1 MEFYN
6 HSRMRELRTELLN
19 GNKPNGC
26 SECYYQDSFGKLNG
40 RQKQLLK
47 SGIKVGN
54 FALTARSSPHY
65 QTFLHSQHNSG
76 HSDYHPVDLQI
87 DLGNICNSAC
97 IMCDPFASS
106 RLYSDFKKLNRISP
120 TLFKNPDQYT
130 SWTQDPVL
138 VTRVVNEIVALP
150 NLKYIHFLGGETLY
164 DETFY
169 IICKELIASGKA
181 KNIIVGT
188 TTNGTIYDQ
197 RIEDLIKE
205 FQEFHLGI
213 SIESVTPLNDY
224 IRYPGKIDVILDNIN
239 KFLALRDNSKLYVS
253 LRITPNVFTVS
264 ELDLM
269 FEFLI
274 KKNVTAE
281 SCNILS
287 DPEVLRIELLPDDIR
302 QDIINKL
309 DALTKK
315 YNFQKTDQLNARR
328 SDTIPAVIANLILEY
343 QQFIST
349 YTVPDNVNELRQK
362 LVEFI
367 KSFESIRHNSII
379 DYAPNYEQFLRSYG
393 Y

>member
-1 MEFYN
+1 
-6 HSRMRELRTELLN
+6 MRELRTDLLD

-26 SECYYQDSFGKLNG
+26 SDCHYQDSFGKLNG

-47 SGIKVGN
+47 SGIKVDN
-54 FALTARSSPHY
+54 FAFTARSSPHY
-65 QTFLHSQHNSG
+65 QMFLHSQHNSG

-97 IMCDPFASS
+97 IMCDPAASS
-106 RLYSDFKKLNRISP
+106 RLHSDYKKLHNINP
-120 TLFKNPDQYT
+120 TLFKNPSRYN
-130 SWTQDPVL
+130 SWTADPAL
-138 VTRVVNEIVALP
+138 VTRIVDEIVALP

-169 IICKELIASGKA
+169 IICEELIATGKA

-188 TTNGTIYDQ
+188 TTNGTLYDQ

-205 FQEFHLGI
+205 FEEFHLGI

-224 IRYPGKIDVILDNIN
+224 IRYPGKIDVILDNID
-239 KFLALRDNSKLYVS
+239 KFLELRDSSKLYVS
-253 LRITPNVFTVS
+253 LRITPNIFTVN
-264 ELDLM
+264 ELDLI
-269 FEFLI
+269 FEYMI

-287 DPEVLRIELLPDDIR
+287 SPEMLRMELLPDDIR
-302 QDIINKL
+302 QEIVNKL
-309 DALTKK
+309 DLLTKK
-315 YNFQKTDQLNARR
+315 YKFQKTDQPNARR
-328 SDTIPAVIANLILEY
+328 SDIIPAVIANLILEY

-349 YTVPDNVNELRQK
+349 YTVPDNVEKSRQQ
-362 LVEFI
+362 LVEFV

-379 DYAPNYEQFLRSYG
+379 DYAPNYEKFLRSYG